1 MWPPVDFRFVPENFQ
16 CMFINLIRL
25 SGLYWANMQGHLKSQ
40 PQMKQRENVPH
51 QPEAMENRDKIAA
64 KKKQKQASGGGAGGA
79 AVGVGIGAGVILA
92 VGGLALVANPNVADY
107 NDNHFMDEIVDGLHD
122 GISVL
127 GDISF
132 GDLIDV
138 GEGALGAF
146 EDIDWPD
153 IDFDGFADAAG
164 DLFGDAGEFFANAGE
179 GIADA
184 VGDLVNDI
192 GGWFD

>member
-1 MWPPVDFRFVPENFQ
+1 
-16 CMFINLIRL
+16 MFINLIRL

-40 PQMKQRENVPH
+40 PQMKQRSYAPQ
-51 QPEAMENRDKIAA
+51 QPEAIENRDKLAA
-64 KKKQKQASGGGAGGA
+64 KKQQKHESGGNSNKM
-79 AVGVGIGAGVILA
+79 AVGMGVGAGVILA
-92 VGGLALVANPNVADY
+92 AGGLALVANPNVADY
-107 NDNHFMDEIVDGLHD
+107 NDNHFMDEMVDGLHD
-122 GISVL
+122 GVSVL

-153 IDFDGFADAAG
+153 IDFEGFADAAG
-164 DLFGDAGEFFANAGE
+164 DLFGDVGEFFANAGE
-179 GIADA
+179 GVADV